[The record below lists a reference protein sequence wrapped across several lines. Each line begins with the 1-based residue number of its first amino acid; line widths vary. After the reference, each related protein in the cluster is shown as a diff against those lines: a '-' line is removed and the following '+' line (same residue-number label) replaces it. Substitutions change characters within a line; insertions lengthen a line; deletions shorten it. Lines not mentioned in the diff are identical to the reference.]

1 MGLSRVKAEPEQ
13 DREKQRRNLIMTSK
27 RIKRNLKRKQLK
39 TMKKQQSFPPRKP
52 LHKQKR
58 LLY

>member
-39 TMKKQQSFPPRKP
+39 TMILQQKFPPRKP
-52 LHKQKR
+52 LHRQKR
-58 LLY
+58 LPH

>member
-13 DREKQRRNLIMTSK
+13 DREKQRKNLIMTSK
-27 RIKRNLKRKQLK
+27 RIKRNLKRKQRK
-39 TMKKQQSFPPRKP
+39 TMKKQQSFPPRK
-52 LHKQKR
+52 LFHKQKR